1 MLKRKRCYIL
11 ISKLW
16 FLELIF
22 KAWYQITL
30 GCSSSFCNINAVNNE
45 EGYMK
50 NLFWFE
56 NKRSSS
62 TRLWCKKEL
71 MTSLTTNEFYFHM
84 LLTMSMVSYQSF
96 YLHHYHHW
104 RQHHHHMISNIF
116 SKGWNNTL
124 FNFILLLL
132 GTDTYRYVKIACVLT
147 SVWSF
152 VILFDIHMK
161 CRVKLIIPFE
171 IRIFKIK
178 KRVILRVWVW

>member
-1 MLKRKRCYIL
+1 
-11 ISKLW
+11 
-16 FLELIF
+16 
-22 KAWYQITL
+22 
-30 GCSSSFCNINAVNNE
+30 
-45 EGYMK
+45 MK

-56 NKRSSS
+56 NKRSCS

-104 RQHHHHMISNIF
+104 GQHHHHMISTIF

-132 GTDTYRYVKIACVLT
+132 GTDTYRYVEIACVLT

-152 VILFDIHMK
+152 VIIFDVHTY
-161 CRVKLIIPFE
+161 CRVKLIILFE
-171 IRIFKIK
+171 IRIVKIEV
-178 KRVILRVWVW
+178 KRGMNLKYEILRKL

>member
-1 MLKRKRCYIL
+1 MDQKYFCWILSYTTLYIL
-11 ISKLW
+11 IWKLW
-16 FLELIF
+16 FLELWL
-22 KAWYQITL
+22 KTWYQINL
-30 GCSSSFCNINAVNNE
+30 VCSSPFCNINAVNNE

-104 RQHHHHMISNIF
+104 GQHHHHMISNIF

-152 VILFDIHMK
+152 VILFD
-161 CRVKLIIPFE
+161 V
-171 IRIFKIK
+171 
-178 KRVILRVWVW
+178 

>member
-1 MLKRKRCYIL
+1 
-11 ISKLW
+11 
-16 FLELIF
+16 
-22 KAWYQITL
+22 
-30 GCSSSFCNINAVNNE
+30 
-45 EGYMK
+45 MK

-56 NKRSSS
+56 NKRSCS

-104 RQHHHHMISNIF
+104 GQHHHHMISNIF

-152 VILFDIHMK
+152 VILFDVHMNFGVKIIIHFEISIVEK
-161 CRVKLIIPFE
+161 EIKRGIKYVLHSEIWRSWTLILIITKTLFLLSFYKLQFE
-171 IRIFKIK
+171 E
-178 KRVILRVWVW
+178 LTW

>member
-1 MLKRKRCYIL
+1 
-11 ISKLW
+11 
-16 FLELIF
+16 
-22 KAWYQITL
+22 
-30 GCSSSFCNINAVNNE
+30 
-45 EGYMK
+45 MK

-56 NKRSSS
+56 NKRSCS

-104 RQHHHHMISNIF
+104 GQHHHHMISTIF

-132 GTDTYRYVKIACVLT
+132 GTDTYRYVEIACVLT

-152 VILFDIHMK
+152 VIIFDVHTY
-161 CRVKLIIPFE
+161 CRVKLIILFE
-171 IRIFKIK
+171 IRIVKIEV
-178 KRVILRVWVW
+178 KRGYENCSSWGLDLFSFTICECIDLKFLSVHQITDKEYLKLHFSYDEWQLSTR